1 MIYDTE
7 CSAENTNGN
16 CCGLSHKCDENQGDC
31 DSDSDCKCGLK
42 CGDDNCQGFPDS
54 TYDCC
59 YKAKS
64 SKHKYLPMYSCLEY
78 IIYTYYISQIMT
90 TIVLDQKE
98 SNIIYLQQIW

>member
-1 MIYDTE
+1 MIYETE

-31 DSDSDCKCGLK
+31 DSDSDCKCGFK
-42 CGDDNCQGFPDS
+42 CGDNNCQGFPDS

-64 SKHKYLPMYSCLEY
+64 SKHKYLAIYSCLEY
-78 IIYTYYISQIMT
+78 IPITWSKR
-90 TIVLDQKE
+90 V
-98 SNIIYLQQIW
+98 

>member
-1 MIYDTE
+1 MIYETE

-42 CGDDNCQGFPDS
+42 CGDNNCQGFPDS

-64 SKHKYLPMYSCLEY
+64 SKHKYLAMYSCLEY
-78 IIYTYYISQIMT
+78 LL
-90 TIVLDQKE
+90 LDQKE
-98 SNIIYLQQIW
+98 SKPIYLYNRVILENEIEDL